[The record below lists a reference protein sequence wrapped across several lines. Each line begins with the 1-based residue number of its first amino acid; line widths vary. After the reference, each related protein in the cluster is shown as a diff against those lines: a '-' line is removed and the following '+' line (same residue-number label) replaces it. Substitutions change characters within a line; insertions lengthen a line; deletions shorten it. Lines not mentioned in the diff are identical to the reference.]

1 MKKWMAIGLALAVL
15 LLVAA
20 GALVFLMWK
29 KKQSKK
35 VANKE

>member
-1 MKKWMAIGLALAVL
+1 MKKLMAIGLALAVL

-20 GALVFLMWK
+20 GALVFLVWK

>member
-1 MKKWMAIGLALAVL
+1 MAIGFALAVL

-20 GALVFLMWK
+20 GALVFLVWK

>member
-1 MKKWMAIGLALAVL
+1 MKKLMAIGLALAVV

>member
-1 MKKWMAIGLALAVL
+1 MKKLMAIGLALAVL

-20 GALVFLMWK
+20 GALVFLVWK

-35 VANKE
+35 IANKE

>member
-1 MKKWMAIGLALAVL
+1 MKKLMAIGLALAVL